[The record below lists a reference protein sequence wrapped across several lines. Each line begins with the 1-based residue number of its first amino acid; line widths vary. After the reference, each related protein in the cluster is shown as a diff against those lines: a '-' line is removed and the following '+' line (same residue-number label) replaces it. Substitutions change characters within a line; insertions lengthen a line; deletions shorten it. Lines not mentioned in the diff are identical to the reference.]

1 MKPLNEELSFGSD
14 SERMLADLVRGSSA
28 YQASPFRKRLI
39 RTRMQQAVRR
49 APGRGLRYAGAAAL
63 LLCTSAAA
71 ATIGYRFVA
80 TDDAKP
86 SDSPTHVDVPR
97 VAQTPRRMAAPPSM
111 DQAPSDEVATPAAP
125 ERGPAPRTRGSAD
138 REKPKADGEDPSQM
152 LEAVRALRKEG
163 NPEHA
168 QKLLD
173 GYLASHPSGALSED
187 ALALSIEAATTR
199 RDPRASEYARRYLA
213 QYPNGRFRQLALR
226 ATAAER

>member
-1 MKPLNEELSFGSD
+1 MKPLNEELTFASD
-14 SERMLADLVRGSSA
+14 SERMLADLVRSSSA

-49 APGRGLRYAGAAAL
+49 MPGRGLRYAGAAAL

-71 ATIGYRFVA
+71 ATLGYRFVA
-80 TDDAKP
+80 TDDAIP
-86 SDSPTHVDVPR
+86 SDSPTHVDVAPR
-97 VAQTPRRMAAPPSM
+97 V
-111 DQAPSDEVATPAAP
+111 QAPSRMTPPPSTDRTPSTDVATPAAP
-125 ERGPAPRTRGSAD
+125 ERSPAPKTRGSAD

-163 NPEHA
+163 NPQHA

-187 ALALSIEAATTR
+187 ALALSIEAATAR

-226 ATAAER
+226 AAAAER